1 MDVQTKRETLHFDVR
16 QTKIRSDKHKDSIT
30 DVYTER
36 RQTGM
41 YRQRDKRADRQ
52 RNRQIDIQTGAQ
64 TDRYPL
70 LAAIGVRLLL
80 RTGLGFPKTVRQIMV
95 RISLSL
101 GYVD

>member
-1 MDVQTKRETLHFDVR
+1 MDVQTNRETLHFDVR
-16 QTKIRSDKHKDSIT
+16 RTKIRSDKHKDRFT

-41 YRQRDKRADRQ
+41 YRQRDKRADRH

-64 TDRYPL
+64 TDRYPF
-70 LAAIGVRLLL
+70 LAAVGICMLL

-95 RISLSL
+95 RVSLSL
-101 GYVD
+101 RYVD